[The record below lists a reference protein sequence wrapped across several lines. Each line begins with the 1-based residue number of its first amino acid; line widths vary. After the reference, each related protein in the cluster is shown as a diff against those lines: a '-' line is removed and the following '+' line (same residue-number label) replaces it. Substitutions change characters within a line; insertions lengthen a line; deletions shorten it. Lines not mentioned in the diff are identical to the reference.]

1 MKFIFKKKLLKL
13 SLIINILIVNLFY
26 YKNYSFVKTKSNSDI
41 YNKSYKISNNEFN
54 EFNFRIF

>member
-54 EFNFRIF
+54 EFN